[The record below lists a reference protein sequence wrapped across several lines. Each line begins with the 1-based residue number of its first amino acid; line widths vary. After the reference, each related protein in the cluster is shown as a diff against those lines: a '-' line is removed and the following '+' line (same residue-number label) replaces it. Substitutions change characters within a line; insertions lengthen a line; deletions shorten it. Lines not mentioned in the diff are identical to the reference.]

1 MVTSVLL
8 NSLTHTHTYNVPVAG
23 LVVNGGDRSL
33 YNTVD
38 EALGFL
44 DARTE
49 FWRQQKPMYARKRE
63 RELKKYRPAP
73 TRPRSKGTS
82 GAGGD
87 HTKYV
92 LKALEE
98 IDIGKTYTIPFQCI
112 FMQM

>member
-1 MVTSVLL
+1 M
-8 NSLTHTHTYNVPVAG
+8 
-23 LVVNGGDRSL
+23 NGGDRSL
-33 YNTVD
+33 YTTVD
-38 EALGFL
+38 EALGYL

-82 GAGGD
+82 GPGGD

-92 LKALEE
+92 LKALED
-98 IDIGKTYTIPFQCI
+98 IDSGKTAKLLYTLTFRVYII
-112 FMQM
+112 IV